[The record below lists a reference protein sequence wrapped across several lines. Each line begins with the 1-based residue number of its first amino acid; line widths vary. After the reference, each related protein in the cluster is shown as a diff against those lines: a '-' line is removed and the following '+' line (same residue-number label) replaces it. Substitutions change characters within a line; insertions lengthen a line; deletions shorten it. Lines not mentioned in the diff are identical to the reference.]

1 MKKKNKIAVVG
12 SGYVGMSLAVLLA
25 QNNDVTVLDIDHDRV
40 EKINNKISTVA
51 DKEIETYL
59 AEKNLLIKA
68 TSDQKKAFIEASF
81 IIIAIP
87 TNYDNDKKHFETE
100 SLDQVVKEAVE
111 VNSDALII
119 IKSTLPIGHTQSL
132 QKKFNTKNI
141 IFSPEFLREGKALI
155 DNLYPSR
162 IIVGSKSKLARD
174 FANLL
179 FESAIKKD
187 VEVMFMRS
195 SEAESVKL
203 FANSYLAMRVAFFN
217 ELDSFGMANNLDVK
231 NIIEGICSDTRIGTG
246 YNNPSFG
253 YGGYCLPKDTKQL
266 LSDFNKV
273 PQTLV
278 ESIVLSNEIR
288 KDFISEQILM
298 KSPNVVGF
306 YRLVMKKGSDNF
318 RSSAIQGIMKRVK
331 SRGIEIFIYEPT
343 LEEDTFLG
351 FEIIHNINDF
361 ISSTDV
367 IVANRMSDEL
377 SSAKEKVLTRDLF
390 GDN

>member
-68 TSDQKKAFIEASF
+68 TSDQKKAFIDASF

-87 TNYDNDKKHFETE
+87 TNYDNDKKHFDTE

-179 FESAIKKD
+179 FKSAIKKD

-298 KSPNVVGF
+298 KSPDVVGF